1 MVDDLLEES
10 CDDTYVEDSD
20 DDLEELRPEE
30 MDKDKELQVL
40 MDFVFDPET
49 EDEDSS

>member
-10 CDDTYVEDSD
+10 YDTYVEDSD